1 VTKKTIETV
10 YHLLDTNANKQSIYY
25 YLHLL
30 GTGFIITENLF
41 LNRGILNEDIN
52 SVLVCRCENKQGYND
67 LMRILEKEKEK
78 TRCKKQE
85 LQRLISLLY
94 Q

>member
-1 VTKKTIETV
+1 MRKRRDQHRFYSDKKTIETV

-41 LNRGILNEDIN
+41 LNRGIL
-52 SVLVCRCENKQGYND
+52 Q
-67 LMRILEKEKEK
+67 
-78 TRCKKQE
+78 
-85 LQRLISLLY
+85 
-94 Q
+94 